1 LCDKEVA
8 MARTTRVDREMAEAV
23 ELVGDTIEDAIRET
37 LEQRSP
43 EPARAA
49 IEQLTQVDDEFTLA
63 GEPPPGWTMGYIT
76 LVQWARSAAGALAD
90 RPDRAA
96 DVLTWIENHI
106 GRRYAARARYTV
118 GMIGDADNS
127 DEIALYLDA
136 LRDDFLPTLVW
147 IMAAVVD
154 LYGGG
159 DPGWARK
166 LESA

>member
-1 LCDKEVA
+1 
-8 MARTTRVDREMAEAV
+8 MARTTRVDREMAEAL
-23 ELVGDTIEDAIRET
+23 EIVGDTIEGAIRET

-49 IEQLTQVDDEFTLA
+49 IEQLTQVDDEFTVV
-63 GEPPPGWTMGYIT
+63 GEPPPGWTTGYLT
-76 LVQWARSAAGALAD
+76 LAQWARSAAGALAE
-90 RPDRAA
+90 RPDREA

-118 GMIGDADNS
+118 GIIGDTDNS
-127 DEIALYLDA
+127 DEIARYLEA

-147 IMAAVVD
+147 LMAAVVE
-154 LYGGG
+154 LYGAG

-166 LESA
+166 LATP

>member
-1 LCDKEVA
+1 

-49 IEQLTQVDDEFTLA
+49 IEQLTRVDDEFALA
-63 GEPPPGWTMGYIT
+63 GEPPPGWTVAYIT
-76 LVQWARSAAGALAD
+76 LAQWARSAADALAD
-90 RPDRAA
+90 RPQRSVE
-96 DVLTWIENHI
+96 VLAWIETHI

-118 GMIGDADNS
+118 GIIGDTDNS
-127 DEIALYLDA
+127 DEIALYVDA

-147 IMAAVVD
+147 IMAAVAE
-154 LYGGG
+154 LYGAGN
-159 DPGWARK
+159 PGWSRK
-166 LESA
+166 LESP